1 MTTNASNAS
10 QNAWLKPAL
19 PFLVGGSSGIFATVC
34 IQPIDMVKVRIQL
47 APGAATPVSVVRDIV
62 SQGRILDFYN
72 GLSAALLRQIVYGTS
87 RLGLFFTFEDMLQ
100 QRSKR
105 NGTAYGFKERA
116 GAGLAAGALGSA
128 IGNPTEVA
136 LIRMQSDGLKPV
148 NQRANY
154 RSALHALAS
163 ITRNEGITALWSGA
177 TPTIIRAMALNF
189 GQLAFF
195 SEAKHQ
201 FGEKTQLS
209 PQMQTVSASVV
220 ASFFASFFSLPFD
233 FAKSRLQS
241 QAKDG
246 VGQPKYAGM
255 MDCFVKVAKEE
266 GPFRFYRGFGTYFMR
281 IAPHT

>member
-1 MTTNASNAS
+1 MMSEKTATS

-34 IQPIDMVKVRIQL
+34 IQPIDMIKVRIQL

-136 LIRMQSDGLKPV
+136 LIRMQSDGLKPAA
-148 NQRANY
+148 QRANY
-154 RSALHALAS
+154 RSALHALTS

-201 FGEKTQLS
+201 FGQKTQLS

-233 FAKSRLQS
+233 FTKSRLQS
-241 QAKDG
+241 QSKDVG
-246 VGQPKYAGM
+246 GQPKYTGM

-266 GPFRFYRGFGTYFMR
+266 GPLRFYRGFGTYFMR